1 MQHMTISI
9 LGCGWLGFPLGQS
22 LLRHGYE
29 VKGSTT
35 TKSKFEIIR
44 KNGIEPFLL
53 SVPETV
59 NDPSND
65 SFWNSDCLFL
75 NIPPKRGKSDIEI
88 TYPEKIKSVCER
100 ILKTESDNRINQVI
114 FASSTSV
121 YPSEEGIYCEEDADL
136 SNTAR
141 SSGKAILK
149 AEKLLQSYSEL
160 NTIILRFGGLYGY
173 DRHPVRYLAGKED
186 LSSPYKPVNLIHQDD
201 CIKIVRKFLTSD
213 SVSGVFNAV
222 SDGHPPRETFY
233 QSAADHFSVELPT
246 FDSSTE
252 SINRVI
258 SNEKLKREINYK
270 FIYPNPLDHTA

>member
-1 MQHMTISI
+1 MTISI

-35 TKSKFEIIR
+35 TESKFEIIR
-44 KNGIEPFLL
+44 KNGIKPFLL
-53 SVPETV
+53 SVPETI
-59 NDPSND
+59 NDSSND
-65 SFWNSDCLFL
+65 DFWDSDSLFL
-75 NIPPKRGKSDIEI
+75 NIPPERGNSNLEV
-88 TYPEKIKSVCER
+88 TYPEKIKSVCDR
-100 ILKTESDNRINQVI
+100 ILNTDSDNRIKQVI

-121 YPSEEGIYCEEDADL
+121 YPSEEGIYSEEDADL

-149 AEKLLQSYSEL
+149 AEKLLQDYTEF
-160 NTIILRFGGLYGY
+160 NTVILRFGGLYGY

-201 CIKIVRKFLTSD
+201 CIKIVRKFLESD
-213 SVSGVFNAV
+213 TVSGVFNAV

-258 SNEKLKREINYK
+258 SNEKLKREMNYK